1 MPFKTVALGA
11 ALTPTVISTCFS
23 HVSNFRGRVYLG
35 AVAVPASVNGVV
47 HMDCN

>member
-23 HVSNFRGRVYLG
+23 HVSDLFERFYLG
-35 AVAVPASVNGVV
+35 VVPIWANGLV
-47 HMDCN
+47 HMIHN

>member
-23 HVSNFRGRVYLG
+23 HVSDLLECFCL
-35 AVAVPASVNGVV
+35 GVV
-47 HMDCN
+47 PIWANGLVRMIHN